1 MLYSIYSYPNCVL
14 PLFGG
19 IFLDA
24 IGIRKGLI
32 LFTIIL
38 TIGQLLFA
46 YAGSDPANYHLMLA
60 GRFVF
65 GLGGENMSVA

>member
-32 LFTIIL
+32 LFTVIL

-46 YAGSDPANYHLMLA
+46 YAGSDPPSYHLMLA
-60 GRFVF
+60 SRLVF